1 MKEKIF
7 QKLKQEFSHLGLGDV
22 ILQAHADSLA
32 SIGLVTDENIDTV
45 ISAQKGF
52 LENLQKTSD
61 KRVTDAVSKA
71 KADAKKE
78 LETEE
83 ARKKAG
89 EETKKL
95 EEQTKRETEKDMPE
109 WYKAEKAANEKT
121 IQELLNTNKTLLEG
135 LNGIKK
141 ENETFKAEKAAAER
155 RNLIVSKAKE
165 LGIPQWRI
173 EEGFSIA
180 SDANEEAIISHLTT
194 VANNVKAQ
202 LLPGNKNAFPLSDNK
217 PDKGEV
223 DAIAKSLVG

>member
-22 ILQAHADSLA
+22 LLQAHAESLA
-32 SIGLVTDENIDTV
+32 AIGLVTDENIDTV

-52 LENLQKTSD
+52 LENLQKASD

-83 ARKKAG
+83 AKKKAE
-89 EETKKL
+89 EETKKQ
-95 EEQTKRETEKDMPE
+95 EEQAKREKEKDMPE
-109 WYKAEKAANEKT
+109 WYKEEKAVNEKT
-121 IQELLNTNKTLLEG
+121 IQELLEANRTLLKG
-135 LNGIKK
+135 LNDIKE
-141 ENETFKAEKAAAER
+141 ENEVYKAEKTAAER
-155 RNLIVSKAKE
+155 NNLIVSKAKE

-180 SDANEEAIISHLTT
+180 SDANEEVITSHLAT
-194 VANNVKAQ
+194 VASNVKAQ
-202 LLPGNKNAFPLSDNK
+202 LLPGNKHSFPLSDNK

>member
-22 ILQAHADSLA
+22 VLQAHADSLA
-32 SIGLVTDENIDTV
+32 AIGLVTDENINTV
-45 ISAQKGF
+45 VSAQKGF

-61 KRVTDAVSKA
+61 KRVTDAAAKA

-78 LETEE
+78 LEAEE
-83 ARKKAG
+83 AKKKA
-89 EETKKL
+89 EEEAKRQ
-95 EEQTKRETEKDMPE
+95 EEQTKHEREKDMPD
-109 WYKAEKAANEKT
+109 WYKVEKEANERT
-121 IQELLNTNKTLLEG
+121 IKELKETNKALLEG
-135 LNGIKK
+135 FNGIKK
-141 ENETFKAEKAAAER
+141 ENETFKAEKTATER
-155 RNLIVSKAKE
+155 NNLIISKAKE

-180 SDANEEAIISHLTT
+180 SDANEEAITSHLTT

-202 LLPGNKNAFPLSDNK
+202 LLPGNKNSFPLSDNK
-217 PDKGEV
+217 PDKNEV

>member
-22 ILQAHADSLA
+22 ILQAHAESLSA
-32 SIGLVTDENIDTV
+32 IGLVTDENIDTV

-83 ARKKAG
+83 AKKKAE

-95 EEQTKRETEKDMPE
+95 EEQAKR
-109 WYKAEKAANEKT
+109 
-121 IQELLNTNKTLLEG
+121 
-135 LNGIKK
+135 
-141 ENETFKAEKAAAER
+141 
-155 RNLIVSKAKE
+155 
-165 LGIPQWRI
+165 
-173 EEGFSIA
+173 
-180 SDANEEAIISHLTT
+180 
-194 VANNVKAQ
+194 
-202 LLPGNKNAFPLSDNK
+202 
-217 PDKGEV
+217 
-223 DAIAKSLVG
+223 

>member
-22 ILQAHADSLA
+22 ILQAHAESLSA
-32 SIGLVTDENIDTV
+32 IGLVTDENIDTV

-83 ARKKAG
+83 ARKKAE

-95 EEQTKRETEKDMPE
+95 EEQAKREKEKDMPE
-109 WYKAEKAANEKT
+109 WYKAEKAATEKT

-135 LNGIKK
+135 LDSIRK
-141 ENETFKAEKAAAER
+141 ENDTFKAEKTVAER
-155 RNLIVSKAKE
+155 SNLIVSKAKE
-165 LGIPQWRI
+165 LGIP
-173 EEGFSIA
+173 
-180 SDANEEAIISHLTT
+180 
-194 VANNVKAQ
+194 
-202 LLPGNKNAFPLSDNK
+202 
-217 PDKGEV
+217 
-223 DAIAKSLVG
+223 

>member
-22 ILQAHADSLA
+22 VLQAHADSLTA
-32 SIGLVTDENIDTV
+32 IGLVTDENLDTV

-83 ARKKAG
+83 AKKRAE
-89 EETKKL
+89 EETKTL
-95 EEQTKRETEKDMPE
+95 EEQAKREREKDMPE
-109 WYKAEKAANEKT
+109 WYKTEKAATEKA
-121 IQELLNTNKTLLEG
+121 IQELLETNKTLLEG

-141 ENETFKAEKAAAER
+141 ENETFKAEKAVAER
-155 RNLIVSKAKE
+155 NHLIISRAKE

-173 EEGFSIA
+173 
-180 SDANEEAIISHLTT
+180 
-194 VANNVKAQ
+194 
-202 LLPGNKNAFPLSDNK
+202 
-217 PDKGEV
+217 
-223 DAIAKSLVG
+223 

>member
-22 ILQAHADSLA
+22 ILQAHADSLSA
-32 SIGLVTDENIDTV
+32 IGLVTDENINTV

-83 ARKKAG
+83 ARKKAE

-95 EEQTKRETEKDMPE
+95 EEQAKTGERKGYAGMVQGRESSQLKKQSKSYLIRIRLFWRVWTVSRKRMILLRLKR
-109 WYKAEKAANEKT
+109 
-121 IQELLNTNKTLLEG
+121 QLLNG
-135 LNGIKK
+135 
-141 ENETFKAEKAAAER
+141 
-155 RNLIVSKAKE
+155 
-165 LGIPQWRI
+165 
-173 EEGFSIA
+173 
-180 SDANEEAIISHLTT
+180 AI
-194 VANNVKAQ
+194 
-202 LLPGNKNAFPLSDNK
+202 
-217 PDKGEV
+217 
-223 DAIAKSLVG
+223 